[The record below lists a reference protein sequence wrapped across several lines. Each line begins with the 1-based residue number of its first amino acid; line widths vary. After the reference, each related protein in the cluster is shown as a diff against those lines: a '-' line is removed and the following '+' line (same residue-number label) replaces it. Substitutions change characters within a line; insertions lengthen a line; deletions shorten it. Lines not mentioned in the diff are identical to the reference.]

1 MKLDHNQCYAILKSR
16 DERFDGRFFAGV
28 LTTGIYCRP
37 ICPATKPKPENV
49 RFFVTAAAAEAS
61 GLRPCL
67 RCRPESSPGTP
78 DWYGTSATV
87 SRAMRLISEGV
98 MDEAGVDEVAER
110 LHVGTR
116 QLRRLFVQHLGAPP
130 VALAQNRRLLFA
142 KKLITE
148 TSLPMS
154 EIAFSAGYSS
164 IRRFNEALLK
174 SYGVPPTE
182 LRSANGAIADQTT
195 LQLKL
200 AYRPPYQWE
209 AMRRFLGA
217 RAIPGVERVD
227 ATGYA
232 RTVKVGDATGAIQI
246 RPAREGHS
254 LLLTVSPNLTRELS
268 QLVGRARRLFDLSAD
283 PMEIGEHLAGDEML
297 APLVRERPGLRV
309 PGAWNGFEVAIRAIL
324 GQQVSVK
331 AASTLCG
338 RLVRRYG
345 QALETPPGDGL
356 SHLFPNPDRL
366 AEADLAGLGMS
377 SARAGAI
384 QALSKAVAGGE
395 LILGTAGS
403 LEEVI
408 EQLTE
413 VPGIGAWTA
422 HYIAMRVY
430 GEPDAFPAGDLA
442 LRRALAGEGEKEA
455 TAAAVEARSQSWR
468 PWRAYAAMHLWEDY
482 RSRQGDE

>member
-1 MKLDHNQCYAILKSR
+1 MNLNHDQCYAIIKSR

-37 ICPATKPKPENV
+37 VCPATKPKPENV
-49 RFFVTAAAAEAS
+49 RFFVTAAAAEAA

-78 DWYGTSATV
+78 AWYGASATV
-87 SRAMRLISEGV
+87 SRAMRLISEGA
-98 MDEAGVDEVAER
+98 MDESGVDEMADR

-164 IRRFNEALLK
+164 IRRFNEAMLN
-174 SYGVPPTE
+174 SYGKSPTA
-182 LRSANGAIADQTT
+182 LRSNIALPAGQST

-200 AYRPPYQWE
+200 AYRPPYDWE
-209 AMRRFLGA
+209 AIRRFLQS
-217 RAIPGVERVD
+217 RAIPGVEVVD
-227 ATGYA
+227 GEKYQ
-232 RTVKVGDATGAIQI
+232 RTVKAGKATGII
-246 RPAREGHS
+246 ELRPAKDGHN
-254 LLLTVSPNLTRELS
+254 LLLVMSPNLTQELN

-283 PMEIGEHLAGDEML
+283 PMEIGDHLAQDEQL
-297 APLVRERPGLRV
+297 APLVREKPGLRV
-309 PGAWNGFEVAIRAIL
+309 PGAWDGFEVAVRAIL
-324 GQQVSVK
+324 GQQVSVQ
-331 AASTLCG
+331 AANTLCG

-345 QALETPPGDGL
+345 RELETTSVEDL
-356 SHLFPNPDRL
+356 SHLFPAPQRL
-366 AEADLAGLGMS
+366 AEADMADLGLT
-377 SARAGAI
+377 SARRRAI
-384 QALSKAVAGGE
+384 RELARAVTGGE

-403 LEEVI
+403 LDEVI

-413 VPGIGAWTA
+413 LPGIGDWTA

-442 LRRALAGEGEKEA
+442 LRRALAGEGQREA
-455 TAAAVEARSQSWR
+455 TAKELLAISEGWR
-468 PWRAYAAMHLWEDY
+468 PWRAYAAMHLWVDY
-482 RSRQGDE
+482 ANRQQND